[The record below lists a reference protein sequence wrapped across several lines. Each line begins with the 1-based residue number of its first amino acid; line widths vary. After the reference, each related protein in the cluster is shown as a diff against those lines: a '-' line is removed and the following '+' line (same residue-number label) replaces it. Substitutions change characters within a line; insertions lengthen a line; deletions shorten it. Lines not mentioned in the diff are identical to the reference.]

1 MRASARAPTIC
12 NPREKCVA
20 RSEVR
25 YLLVRLRAHRRLW
38 CLADCPEARLIHLQ
52 FVKSYQRQ
60 LAAHRGSAGP
70 QPDHDGRP
78 SAVPYGGGE
87 IVREPIPAG

>member
-1 MRASARAPTIC
+1 M
-12 NPREKCVA
+12 A

-38 CLADCPEARLIHLQ
+38 RLADCPEARLIHLQ

-60 LAAHRGSAGP
+60 LAAHRMSAGP
-70 QPDHDGRP
+70 QPDHTGHP
-78 SAVPYGGGE
+78 SAGAYDGGE
-87 IVREPIPAG
+87 IVREPVLAG

>member
-1 MRASARAPTIC
+1 M
-12 NPREKCVA
+12 A

-38 CLADCPEARLIHLQ
+38 RLADCPEARLIHLR

-60 LAAHRGSAGP
+60 LAPHRVSAGP
-70 QPDHDGRP
+70 QPDHTRRP
-78 SAVPYGGGE
+78 SAGAYGGDE
-87 IVREPIPAG
+87 IVRDPILAG